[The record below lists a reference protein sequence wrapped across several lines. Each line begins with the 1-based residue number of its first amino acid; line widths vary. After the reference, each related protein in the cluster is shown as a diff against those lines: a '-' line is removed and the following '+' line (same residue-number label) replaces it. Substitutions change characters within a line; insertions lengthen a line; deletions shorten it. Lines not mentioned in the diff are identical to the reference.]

1 MAKTAGRPPRSD
13 ADILE
18 YRSKIGKH
26 ALEIYRAEGFGAVS
40 MRRLAK
46 EVGCAPMT
54 IYAHFEGKTDILRYL
69 WADVLGDMSD
79 EIQKELESIVPPIE
93 RLKTAAQTFVSYWIN
108 HPDHFRLVFMSN
120 DVTRSD
126 VSAFIMDDKTL
137 VHFEMF
143 SDLIRVVL
151 PKDRDVKARTDTLI
165 SGMIG
170 IALCTNTIRD
180 YPWTDA
186 PLMTDRLLTSIIDPV
201 NAAKS
206 AGD

>member
-1 MAKTAGRPPRSD
+1 MAKTAGRPPRSET
-13 ADILE
+13 DILE

-69 WADVLGDMSD
+69 WADVLAEMSD
-79 EIQKELESIVPPIE
+79 EIQKKLISVVAPVE
-93 RLKTAAQTFVSYWIN
+93 RLRTAAQIFVAYWID

-120 DVTRSD
+120 DVTRAD
-126 VSAFIMDDKTL
+126 VSTFVMDDKNL
-137 VHFEMF
+137 AHFTMF
-143 SDLIRVVL
+143 SDLVQEVL
-151 PKDRDVKARTDTLI
+151 PDDSNVKVRTDTLI

-170 IALCTNTIRD
+170 IALCRNTIPD
-180 YPWTDA
+180 YPWADSA
-186 PLMTDRLLTSIIDPV
+186 VMTDRLLTTSTI
-201 NAAKS
+201 
-206 AGD
+206 